1 MATEEAIAAGLID
14 WVNSLAVAPPV
25 YTVEDLSNGHV
36 VWKVLHQID
45 RFSFSG
51 KLPEGPD
58 TDQWINKWT
67 NLKHIYDAL
76 SIFLLE
82 DCGQRLQGHR
92 PDLKAIAQSSS
103 LPDTISLLKLLVVAA
118 INCSERI
125 DFLKQMQLLTEST
138 QEVLMQTV
146 QEAGDEDSQDESTPS
161 DHDQQVQPGPDNLTS
176 PRHSTDLD
184 SVLASEERLAR
195 VVADNQRIAHEKREL
210 QKQLEEFHLRYD
222 KLQERFDQAQDEV
235 KETSDRLAAVLAG
248 RGDLTNR
255 PLDTKHDTL
264 IASLEHRAVEA
275 ESELEDLRKA
285 AEVLRLKAEKAQK
298 LQDDYDE
305 IKIDRDRLARKANT
319 AEKYRQKLEASQD
332 LEKDNATLRNKI
344 NDLQTQLKQSDF
356 ARATSSDLERE
367 VDEYRRLLPS
377 IEQER
382 HELNE
387 MKKRLELDYHALEAR
402 YLDQAEQLSRQNQN
416 VEDLQSRLRDYEDG
430 IDPSDNDQRLP
441 SPVHRDL
448 ERDEADFLESEA
460 RLTAALLDKDT
471 LPIPLEPPLATT
483 VSADADESAVPTLNL
498 PAESDTI
505 SEEELKAIMSAMR
518 SQAAAGSA
526 SDRESALSA
535 QRKLVI
541 AIERQRTKNKLLA
554 EHIQKMNVMV
564 QELQQQQN
572 KPQDDSPPPPPP
584 KDDPVPPTVQA
595 TNDPQSHY
603 EVDDLTQQNQM
614 LSRELRLMASA
625 WFEQNQRLA
634 SMSSAGSSAR
644 GRGGVGFGNGTEPR
658 GFLNRQRRKIEL
670 ISLGR

>member
-1 MATEEAIAAGLID
+1 M
-14 WVNSLAVAPPV
+14 
-25 YTVEDLSNGHV
+25 
-36 VWKVLHQID
+36 
-45 RFSFSG
+45 
-51 KLPEGPD
+51 
-58 TDQWINKWT
+58 
-67 NLKHIYDAL
+67 
-76 SIFLLE
+76 
-82 DCGQRLQGHR
+82 
-92 PDLKAIAQSSS
+92 
-103 LPDTISLLKLLVVAA
+103 
-118 INCSERI
+118 
-125 DFLKQMQLLTEST
+125 QMLTEST

-146 QEAGDEDSQDESTPS
+146 QEAGDEDSQDETTPS
-161 DHDQQVQPGPDNLTS
+161 DHDQQVQPGPDILTS

-184 SVLASEERLAR
+184 SVLASEERLAK

-210 QKQLEEFHLRYD
+210 QKQLEDFHLRYD

-248 RGDLTNR
+248 RGDSTNR
-255 PLDTKHDTL
+255 PLDAKHDTL
-264 IASLEHRAVEA
+264 IATLEHRAVEA

-285 AEVLRLKAEKAQK
+285 AEVVRLKAEKAQK

-332 LEKDNATLRNKI
+332 LEKDNTTLRNKI

-430 IDPSDNDQRLP
+430 IDPSNHDRRPP
-441 SPVHRDL
+441 SPVNRDL

-460 RLTAALLDKDT
+460 RLTAALLDQDTPPTPSEPPTDDT
-471 LPIPLEPPLATT
+471 LAPNADL
-483 VSADADESAVPTLNL
+483 SAMPTLNL
-498 PAESDTI
+498 PTESETI

-535 QRKLVI
+535 QRKLVLT
-541 AIERQRTKNKLLA
+541 IERQRTKNRLLA
-554 EHIQKMNVMV
+554 DYIQKMNTVV
-564 QELQQQQN
+564 KELQQQQH
-572 KPQDDSPPPPPP
+572 KAQESASSKQDDQPPPPPP
-584 KDDPVPPTVQA
+584 KDDPVPTSIQ
-595 TNDPQSHY
+595 TTSDPVTHY

-670 ISLGR
+670 VSLGR

>member
-1 MATEEAIAAGLID
+1 
-14 WVNSLAVAPPV
+14 
-25 YTVEDLSNGHV
+25 
-36 VWKVLHQID
+36 
-45 RFSFSG
+45 
-51 KLPEGPD
+51 
-58 TDQWINKWT
+58 
-67 NLKHIYDAL
+67 
-76 SIFLLE
+76 
-82 DCGQRLQGHR
+82 
-92 PDLKAIAQSSS
+92 
-103 LPDTISLLKLLVVAA
+103 
-118 INCSERI
+118 
-125 DFLKQMQLLTEST
+125 MQLLTEST

-146 QEAGDEDSQDESTPS
+146 QEAGDEDSQDETTPS
-161 DHDQQVQPGPDNLTS
+161 DHDQQVQPGPDILTS

-184 SVLASEERLAR
+184 SVLASEERLAK

-210 QKQLEEFHLRYD
+210 QKQLEDFHLRFD

-235 KETSDRLAAVLAG
+235 KETSGRLAAVLAG
-248 RGDLTNR
+248 RGDPTNR
-255 PLDTKHDTL
+255 PLDAKHDTL
-264 IASLEHRAVEA
+264 IATLEHRAVEA

-305 IKIDRDRLARKANT
+305 VKIDRDRLARKANT

-332 LEKDNATLRNKI
+332 LEKDNTTLRNKI

-430 IDPSDNDQRLP
+430 IDPSDHDRRPP
-441 SPVHRDL
+441 SPVNRDL

-471 LPIPLEPPLATT
+471 PPTPSDPATNDT
-483 VSADADESAVPTLNL
+483 VAPDADSSAIPALNL
-498 PAESDTI
+498 PTESETI

-535 QRKLVI
+535 QRKLVL
-541 AIERQRTKNKLLA
+541 AIERQRTKNRLLA
-554 EHIQKMNVMV
+554 EHIQKMNTVV
-564 QELQQQQN
+564 KELQQQQQ
-572 KPQDDSPPPPPP
+572 KTQESAISKQDDQPPPPPP
-584 KDDPVPPTVQA
+584 KDDPVPTSIQT
-595 TNDPQSHY
+595 TNDPVTHY

-670 ISLGR
+670 VSLGR

>member
-1 MATEEAIAAGLID
+1 
-14 WVNSLAVAPPV
+14 
-25 YTVEDLSNGHV
+25 
-36 VWKVLHQID
+36 
-45 RFSFSG
+45 
-51 KLPEGPD
+51 
-58 TDQWINKWT
+58 
-67 NLKHIYDAL
+67 
-76 SIFLLE
+76 
-82 DCGQRLQGHR
+82 
-92 PDLKAIAQSSS
+92 
-103 LPDTISLLKLLVVAA
+103 
-118 INCSERI
+118 
-125 DFLKQMQLLTEST
+125 MQLLTEST

-161 DHDQQVQPGPDNLTS
+161 DHDQQVQPAPDNLTS
-176 PRHSTDLD
+176 PRHSNDLD

-235 KETSDRLAAVLAG
+235 KDTSDRLAAVLAG

-275 ESELEDLRKA
+275 ESELDDLRKA
-285 AEVLRLKAEKAQK
+285 AEVLRLKADKAQK

-305 IKIDRDRLARKANT
+305 IKIDRDRLARKANA

-430 IDPSDNDQRLP
+430 IDPSDNDRRPP

-460 RLTAALLDKDT
+460 RLTAALLDKDA
-471 LPIPLEPPLATT
+471 LPIPSDSPSTTT
-483 VSADADESAVPTLNL
+483 VSADADEPALPTLNL

-535 QRKLVI
+535 QRKLVL

-554 EHIQKMNVMV
+554 EHIQKMNIMV
-564 QELQQQQN
+564 QELRQPKN
-572 KPQDDSPPPPPP
+572 KPQDGPSSKQDDSPPPPPP

-595 TNDPQSHY
+595 TNDPVPHY